1 MCESGI
7 SVWVFHKRY
16 NTHIF
21 GGDFLFLQGSNHKTG
36 ISFNLGSIHGWNVQ
50 ELLAGG
56 DWSRPAA

>member
-7 SVWVFHKRY
+7 SVGVFHKRY
-16 NTHIF
+16 KTPIF

-36 ISFNLGSIHGWNVQ
+36 ISFKLGSIHG